1 MHRARQNLSTPEI
14 RQIDEGY
21 SPSTAVSFRTL
32 PTGFS
37 VIAFAV
43 PLSQGVGTARFMR
56 SIRGANRGRVV

>member
-32 PTGFS
+32 PTRFS
-37 VIAFAV
+37 VIALAV

-56 SIRGANRGRVV
+56 